1 MDPLEQLHAWLDY
14 ALELGA
20 TGLALEAVFAAS
32 THGYDTID
40 HFRVDPRLCDDAD
53 FVALIQA
60 AHERGLRVLLDD
72 VFNHVGRD
80 HPVFVEVL
88 EQGSQAPL
96 AGWFKLSWPDGARPD
111 AEPEDACFE
120 GHRQLVTLNHEESA
134 VADYIFFVMP
144 KLIQPLLREALDHR
158 AAERS
163 SFVGTDSSGKPDC
176 RF

>member
-1 MDPLEQLHAWLDY
+1 MHRLEHLHAWLDY

-20 TGLALEAVFAAS
+20 TGLALEPVFAAS

-40 HFRVDPRLCDDAD
+40 HFRVDPRLCEDRD
-53 FVALIQA
+53 FVALTQA
-60 AHERGLRVLLDD
+60 AHTRDLRVLLDG
-72 VFNHVGRD
+72 VFNHIGRD
-80 HPVFVEVL
+80 HSAFVEVL

-111 AEPEDACFE
+111 PEPEDACFE

-144 KLIQPLLREALDHR
+144 KLIQPLLREALDYR